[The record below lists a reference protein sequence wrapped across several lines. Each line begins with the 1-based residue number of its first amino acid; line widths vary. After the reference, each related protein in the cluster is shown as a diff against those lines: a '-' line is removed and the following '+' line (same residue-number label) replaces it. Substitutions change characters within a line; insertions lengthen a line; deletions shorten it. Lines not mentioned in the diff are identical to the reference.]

1 MNPVNMIKAL
11 IIAGAF
17 ALVAAFAAAKVSGQ
31 MGAFRSAL

>member
-17 ALVAAFAAAKVSGQ
+17 ALIAAFAAAKVSGQ
-31 MGAFRSAL
+31 LGTFRAAI